1 MPKATAI
8 AADGKTVRQRIIEA
22 LLLILN
28 NTYDGPAPPAD
39 PPGEK
44 VFRVVYPGN
53 PEKLGNDQCPLACL
67 EEGEE
72 EMLESYGGCQTYN
85 LPVFIHFRFTPTR
98 GLDELQVYKYYLGIV
113 QKAILAD
120 HQLGGL
126 TLDIKDEGND
136 HQIIGI
142 HDVYPGGTLRVLVK
156 YRTRLHN
163 PYKLMTE
170 T

>member
-1 MPKATAI
+1 MPRSTAI
-8 AADGKTVRQRIIEA
+8 SEDGETVRQRIITA
-22 LLLILN
+22 LLAILESM
-28 NTYDGPAPPAD
+28 YDGS
-39 PPGEK
+39 EK
-44 VFRVVYPGN
+44 VFRNVYPGN
-53 PEKLGNDQCPLACL
+53 PEKLANDQCPLACL

-72 EMLESYGGCQTYN
+72 DMVESYGGCQTYN
-85 LPVFIHFRFTPTR
+85 LPVFIHFRFRPTQ
-98 GLDELQVYKYYLGIV
+98 GLDELRVYKYYLGMV
-113 QKAILAD
+113 QKAVLAD

-126 TLDIKDEGND
+126 TMDIKDEGND